1 MRKVIVFSFWFF
13 SSVFFV
19 PSVFAHCEIPCG
31 IYEDTLRVRM
41 IEEDI
46 LTVEKAMKMIVDLSQ
61 QNPQNFNQIV
71 RWVNNKEHH
80 ADDIRHIVTQ
90 YFMTQRVKPVDKI
103 DVRYADYTNQLTLLH
118 QMMVYSMKAKQTT
131 DLANVEKL
139 RSLLGDF
146 KTAYFGQQE
155 KEHKH

>member
-1 MRKVIVFSFWFF
+1 
-13 SSVFFV
+13 
-19 PSVFAHCEIPCG
+19 
-31 IYEDTLRVRM
+31 M

-46 LTVEKAMKMIVDLSQ
+46 TTVEKAMKMIVDLSQ
-61 QNPQNFNQIV
+61 QTPQNFNQIV

-90 YFMTQRVKPVDKI
+90 YFMTQRVKPTDKT
-103 DVRYADYTNQLTLLH
+103 DAKYTDYVNQLTLLH

-139 RSLLGDF
+139 RSLVSDF